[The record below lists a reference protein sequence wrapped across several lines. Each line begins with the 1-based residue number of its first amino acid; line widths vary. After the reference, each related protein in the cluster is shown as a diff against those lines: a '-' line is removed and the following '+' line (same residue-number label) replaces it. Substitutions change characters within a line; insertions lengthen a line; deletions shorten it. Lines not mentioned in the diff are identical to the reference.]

1 MTKYLRKIS
10 TPSKVSSTKV
20 IDSLNST
27 SKTDALSADAGR
39 ELNEKIKNITSLK
52 NYSTEEVI
60 IGKWINGKPIYR
72 KVVYVNNL
80 ANNTTKNV
88 PCNIGANVIDQMI
101 KHELVWYDNID
112 KGWMYGKRWD
122 SPSIF
127 IEYNYN
133 TANDYM
139 WIRSVGTNWSTRTSK
154 AYAIF
159 EYTKITD

>member
-10 TPSKVSSTKV
+10 TPSKVSSTQV

-39 ELNEKIKNITSLK
+39 ILNEKIKNITSLK

-60 IGKWINGKPIYR
+60 IGKWIDGKPLYG

-80 ANNTTKNV
+80 ANNTIKNV

-101 KHELVWYDNID
+101 KHELVWYDSID

-139 WIRSVGTNWSTRTSK
+139 WIKSVGTDWSSRTSK

>member
-10 TPSKVSSTKV
+10 TPSKVGSTKV

-60 IGKWINGKPIYR
+60 IGKWIDGKPIYG

-80 ANNTTKNV
+80 ANNGEKNV

-101 KHELVWYDNID
+101 KHDLVWYDSVD
-112 KGWMYGKRWD
+112 KSWFYGKRWD
-122 SPSIF
+122 TNSIY
-127 IEYNYN
+127 ITYNYS
-133 TANDYM
+133 TASDYM
-139 WIRSVGTNWSTRTSK
+139 LIKSVGTNWSARTSK

>member
-10 TPSKVSSTKV
+10 TPSKVSSTQI

-39 ELNEKIKNITSLK
+39 ILNEKIKNITTLE
-52 NYSTEEVI
+52 NYSTEEVV
-60 IGKWINGKPIYR
+60 IGTWINRKPIYR

-80 ANNTTKNV
+80 ANNTTKTV
-88 PCNIGANVIDQMI
+88 SCNIGANVIDQMI
-101 KHELVWYDNID
+101 KHELVWYDSVD
-112 KGWMYGKRWD
+112 KAWMYGKRWD

-133 TANDYM
+133 TAGDYM
-139 WIRSVGTNWSTRTSK
+139 WIRSVGTNWSARTSN